1 MAFVSTLFERFL
13 TRFRTITS
21 QQVSG
26 LKQAHLSAI
35 KMYIAYG
42 KSNTSGLC

>member
-26 LKQAHLSAI
+26 RNAIPVRKLSTQTTSWLAHWFP
-35 KMYIAYG
+35 K
-42 KSNTSGLC
+42 